1 MTSPEIDKE
10 ITATAGQIRNNISN
24 QCQLALHLSKIARE
38 IETRLD
44 PLETNH
50 AGLKALASE
59 AASMSHLT
67 KLVADR
73 ITYLSYQLRTL
84 LDGEAVDDE

>member
-1 MTSPEIDKE
+1 MTSREIDKE

-44 PLETNH
+44 PPETND
-50 AGLKALASE
+50 AGLKVLASE
-59 AASMSHLT
+59 AASASHLT
-67 KLVADR
+67 KLFADR
-73 ITYLSYQLRTL
+73 IRYLSYQLRTL
-84 LDGEAVDDE
+84 LEEGTEND